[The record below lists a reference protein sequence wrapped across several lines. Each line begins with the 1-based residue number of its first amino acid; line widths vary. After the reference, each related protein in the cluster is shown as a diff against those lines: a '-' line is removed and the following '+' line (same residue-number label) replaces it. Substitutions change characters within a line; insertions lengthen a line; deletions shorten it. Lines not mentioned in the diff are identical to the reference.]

1 MMAEK
6 ITFSELTARIAK
18 GELKKN
24 EIASYFE
31 VDAAN
36 STTFQ
41 PRFRVNTE
49 TVDVTGVEGA
59 AQASGHALAL
69 DAERQ
74 AQPKALAPQAA
85 MAAAAEA
92 AVILAEGDSWFSHP
106 LVKTPIHVLQEN
118 GYNIVNLAKAGDT
131 LEGMLTRRQ
140 YAPFLRAGGVSHFL
154 FSGGGND
161 VLGELRDLLNQISF
175 SHTDPKN
182 PAHVAFYV
190 KPDFRA
196 VLTLLRARY
205 VRLIDDVRSISPG
218 TRLMLNGYAYAR
230 AVGHGPFIGDDFEFL
245 GFDLTHQPE
254 HVQLAWAIIRSMVD
268 RFNVMLKNLAA
279 NTSSVSYQ
287 DLRPVVSQT
296 DPLDWFDAE
305 LHPSRRA
312 AKRIAQVFADE
323 LPEPAT
329 ITV

>member
-1 MMAEK
+1 MMAET
-6 ITFSELTARIAK
+6 ITFSELTALIAK
-18 GELKKN
+18 GGLRKN
-24 EIASYFE
+24 EVESYFE
-31 VDAAN
+31 LDAAN
-36 STTFQ
+36 STTFR

-49 TVDVTGVEGA
+49 AVDVTGVEGA

-74 AQPKALAPQAA
+74 AQLKASAPQVAA
-85 MAAAAEA
+85 T
-92 AVILAEGDSWFSHP
+92 VILAEGDSWFSHP
-106 LVKTPIHVLQEN
+106 LVKTPIHVLQDN

-131 LEGMLTRRQ
+131 LEDMLAKRQ
-140 YAPFLRAGGVSHFL
+140 YAPFLRTGGVSHFL

-161 VLGELRDLLNQISF
+161 VLGELRSLCNQISF

-190 KPDFRA
+190 KPDFKA
-196 VLTLLRARY
+196 VLRLLRARY

-230 AVGHGPFIGDDFEFL
+230 AMAHGAFIGDDFEFL
-245 GFDLTHQPE
+245 GFDLAHQPQ
-254 HVQLAWAIIRSMVD
+254 HVQLAWSIIRSMVD
-268 RFNVMLKNLAA
+268 QFNVMLENLAT
-279 NTSSVSYQ
+279 NTSSVSYH
-287 DLRPVVSQT
+287 DLRPVVSQS
-296 DPLDWFDAE
+296 DDRDWFDAE

-312 AKRIAQVFADE
+312 AKRIAQVFAND

-329 ITV
+329 VPETV

>member
-1 MMAEK
+1 
-6 ITFSELTARIAK
+6 
-18 GELKKN
+18 
-24 EIASYFE
+24 
-31 VDAAN
+31 
-36 STTFQ
+36 
-41 PRFRVNTE
+41 
-49 TVDVTGVEGA
+49 
-59 AQASGHALAL
+59 
-69 DAERQ
+69 
-74 AQPKALAPQAA
+74 LAPQAA
-85 MAAAAEA
+85 TAAAA

-106 LVKTPIHVLQEN
+106 LVKTPIHVLQDN

-161 VLGELRDLLNQISF
+161 VLGELRGLLNQISF
-175 SHTDPKN
+175 SHTDPNN

-190 KPDFRA
+190 KPDFKA

-305 LHPSRRA
+305 LHPSRCA

>member
-1 MMAEK
+1 MAEK

-31 VDAAN
+31 LDAAN
-36 STTFQ
+36 STTFR

-59 AQASGHALAL
+59 ARSGHALAL

-85 MAAAAEA
+85 TAAAA

-106 LVKTPIHVLQEN
+106 LVKTPIHVLQDN

-161 VLGELRDLLNQISF
+161 VLGELRGLLNQISF
-175 SHTDPKN
+175 SHTDPNN

-190 KPDFRA
+190 KPDFKA

-268 RFNVMLKNLAA
+268 RFNVMLQNLAA

-305 LHPSRRA
+305 LHPSRCA

>member
-1 MMAEK
+1 MAEK

-31 VDAAN
+31 LDAAN
-36 STTFQ
+36 STPFR

-49 TVDVTGVEGA
+49 VVDVTGVEGA

-74 AQPKALAPQAA
+74 AQPRALAPQAA
-85 MAAAAEA
+85 TAAAA

-106 LVKTPIHVLQEN
+106 LVKTPIHVLQDN
-118 GYNIVNLAKAGDT
+118 GHNVVNLAKAGDT
-131 LEGMLTRRQ
+131 LEDMLARRQ

-161 VLGELRDLLNQISF
+161 VLGELRGLLNQISF
-175 SHTDPKN
+175 SHTDPNN

-190 KPDFRA
+190 KPDFKA

-230 AVGHGPFIGDDFEFL
+230 AVAHGAFIGDDFEFL

-268 RFNVMLKNLAA
+268 RFNVMLENLAT
-279 NTSSVSYQ
+279 NTSSVSFY
-287 DLRPVVSQT
+287 DLRSVVSQT
-296 DPLDWFDAE
+296 DDRDWFDAE

-312 AKRIAQVFADE
+312 AKRIAQVFADD
-323 LPEPAT
+323 LPEPGTAT
-329 ITV
+329 VIA